1 MAPSAPPRLGL
12 ALSGGG
18 FRAAL
23 YHVGVV
29 AALAEAGLL
38 GRVEAL
44 SAVSG
49 GSVVGYHLFLLL
61 KVNAQLPAERGRSPL
76 YRRHHPGDR
85 RPFPPSVCV
94 AHTLRLRGP
103 PRQEDACIQ
112 WRRRPLC
119 TVALGSTGWPLCSV
133 GGVCDTNNC

>member
-61 KVNAQLPAERGRSPL
+61 KVRN
-76 YRRHHPGDR
+76 
-85 RPFPPSVCV
+85 F
-94 AHTLRLRGP
+94 
-103 PRQEDACIQ
+103 
-112 WRRRPLC
+112 
-119 TVALGSTGWPLCSV
+119 
-133 GGVCDTNNC
+133 

>member
-61 KVNAQLPAERGRSPL
+61 KVNAQLLTAERGRSPL

-85 RPFPPSVCV
+85 RPFPPLCV
-94 AHTLRLRGP
+94 WLIH
-103 PRQEDACIQ
+103 
-112 WRRRPLC
+112 
-119 TVALGSTGWPLCSV
+119 
-133 GGVCDTNNC
+133 